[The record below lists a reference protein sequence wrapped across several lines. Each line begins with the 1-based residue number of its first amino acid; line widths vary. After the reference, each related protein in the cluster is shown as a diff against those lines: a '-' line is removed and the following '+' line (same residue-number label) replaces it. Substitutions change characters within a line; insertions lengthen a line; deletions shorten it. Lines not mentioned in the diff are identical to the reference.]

1 MTRRGQD
8 DDDSPVKKQN
18 DGRLSKNQ
26 TRRLKAK
33 TQKPEDGPHA
43 ANGHAAE
50 PAAKASQPAENEQQ
64 VRAGA
69 GCRRRLWPRWQTTRP
84 TRDVVPHAA
93 AGGTAVSALLPLI
106 SYIRVHQLCANRRAV
121 CRGGQDVDVTVEYV
135 SAELPDVQEL
145 SGIGA
150 DFDEFKRIF
159 ERFTPAEK
167 LTQPETAQVRVVSRD
182 AGERCRPPVA
192 CASPPPAHV
201 SFNCCAPPLLT
212 ARDVPLP
219 STLSL
224 TVL

>member
-1 MTRRGQD
+1 M
-8 DDDSPVKKQN
+8 
-18 DGRLSKNQ
+18 
-26 TRRLKAK
+26 
-33 TQKPEDGPHA
+33 
-43 ANGHAAE
+43 
-50 PAAKASQPAENEQQ
+50 
-64 VRAGA
+64 
-69 GCRRRLWPRWQTTRP
+69 
-84 TRDVVPHAA
+84 
-93 AGGTAVSALLPLI
+93 
-106 SYIRVHQLCANRRAV
+106 
-121 CRGGQDVDVTVEYV
+121 DVTVEYV

-192 CASPPPAHV
+192 ARVATPCTCV
-201 SFNCCAPPLLT
+201 VQLLR
-212 ARDVPLP
+212 AAAADSAYVPLP